1 MRAVRAAGVRPMP
14 TSFIPEFWSQLLK
27 RRDEHLRRRH
37 RLAHA
42 CLSARQAGTS
52 RVIKTGIV
60 GLGWWGRTIA
70 ATLAESR
77 HIRLIAAADVDPD
90 AAKIAGSHDL
100 TFTNDVGQLLASPE
114 IDAVILC
121 TPHTLHCD
129 QIVRA
134 AAAGKH
140 VFCEKPLA
148 LTRADAVRAIEA
160 CNSARV
166 VLAIGHERRFEPPAV
181 DLRRRIEA
189 GELGTLLQIEANFS
203 QDKFLGLPADNWRL
217 SERDAPAGPM
227 TATGIHL
234 LDLGISFLGRP
245 TTALAHV
252 RTLGSKLSNGDTL
265 AALVSFE

>member
-77 HIRLIAAADVDPD
+77 HIRLVAAADVHPD

-100 TFTNDVGQLLASPE
+100 TFTTDVGQLLASPQ

-160 CNSARV
+160 CNTARV

-181 DLRRRIEA
+181 DLRRHIEA

-203 QDKFLGLPADNWRL
+203 QDKFLSLQQGSEFARFDVAAQIDRRRLKPA
-217 SERDAPAGPM
+217 
-227 TATGIHL
+227 
-234 LDLGISFLGRP
+234 F
-245 TTALAHV
+245 V
-252 RTLGSKLSNGDTL
+252 
-265 AALVSFE
+265 